1 MSLSERVSDVDRLV
15 AGACEH
21 ECASTSVRMWRDVFD
36 GGLEARS
43 KLDVWGIDLLL
54 SNPALGSESDSTCST
69 STCSQRWHAK

>member
-1 MSLSERVSDVDRLV
+1 
-15 AGACEH
+15 
-21 ECASTSVRMWRDVFD
+21 MWRDVFD